1 VTAGGVAI
9 KMSARRFLKRLVFGT
24 CLALVSPMI
33 LVAWIEARVT
43 RGEAV
48 FVFLTQLLALIPGLV
63 GTYLRGAYYYG
74 SLENCS
80 WQVHVGFGSVFM
92 NRGAS
97 VGPHVSMGAYCVIG
111 HACIGDH
118 VMMASRIS
126 IPSGRRQHIDES
138 GKLSSEPRF
147 ERVAVGKGSWI
158 GEGAIIMANVGEH
171 CIVSAGAVV
180 VDEMPG
186 ASLLA
191 GNPATVVRA
200 LNADA

>member
-1 VTAGGVAI
+1 MTAGRAAI
-9 KMSARRFLKRLVFGT
+9 KMSARQVFKRLVFGAS
-24 CLALVSPMI
+24 LAVVSPMI
-33 LVAWIEARVT
+33 LAAWIEDKVT
-43 RGEAV
+43 RGDAV

-74 SLENCS
+74 TLEQCS
-80 WQVHVGFGSVFM
+80 WQVHVGFGSVFTH
-92 NRGAS
+92 RGAS
-97 VGPHVSMGAYCVIG
+97 VGPYVSMGAYCVIG
-111 HACIGDH
+111 HARIGDH
-118 VMMASRIS
+118 VVMASRIS
-126 IPSGRRQHIDES
+126 VPSGRRQHLDES

-147 ERVAVGKGSWI
+147 ESITIGRGSWI

-180 VDEMPG
+180 VNEMPG

-200 LNADA
+200 LNAGT

>member
-1 VTAGGVAI
+1 MTGGVAI
-9 KMSARRFLKRLVFGT
+9 KMSARRLLKRLVFGT
-24 CLALVSPMI
+24 SLVVVSPMI
-33 LVAWIEARVT
+33 LAAWLEERLT

-74 SLENCS
+74 TLEHCS
-80 WQVHVGFGSVFM
+80 WQVHVGFGSVFTH
-92 NRGAS
+92 RGAS
-97 VGPHVSMGAYCVIG
+97 VGPYVSMGAYCVIG
-111 HACIGDH
+111 HARIGDH

-138 GKLSSEPRF
+138 GRLSSEPRF
-147 ERVAVGKGSWI
+147 ESVAVGRGSWI
-158 GEGAIIMANVGEH
+158 GEGAIIMADIGEH
-171 CIVSAGAVV
+171 CIVSAGAVIV
-180 VDEMPG
+180 NEMPG

-200 LNADA
+200 LNAGT